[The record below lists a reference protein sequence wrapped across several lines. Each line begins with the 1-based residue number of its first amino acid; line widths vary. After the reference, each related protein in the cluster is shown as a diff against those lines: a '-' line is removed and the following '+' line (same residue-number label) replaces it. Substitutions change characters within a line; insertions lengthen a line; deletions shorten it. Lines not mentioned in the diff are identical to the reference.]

1 MNTDI
6 NNKPHNKQK
15 KINLKKR
22 DGSKS
27 KKNNNTIDT
36 DLLIEILPDVL
47 ENVLLNSKTIF
58 EHVEAFFN
66 FIVNFIK
73 EIN

>member
-22 DGSKS
+22 DGAKS

-36 DLLIEILPDVL
+36 DL
-47 ENVLLNSKTIF
+47 SKNQTRKPQLKF
-58 EHVEAFFN
+58 SCG
-66 FIVNFIK
+66 
-73 EIN
+73 